1 MSQRIFYT
9 PTKLIHGAGTSNCV
23 AEELTARS
31 LDRVLLVTDKGVR
44 QAGVTHTVEEVLA
57 KSEKHC
63 VVFDDVEVDPSVEC
77 VHRGVDII
85 VSEKIDA
92 IVVIGGG
99 SPICA
104 AKGIS
109 VVATNGGSIRDYEG
123 PFKGKVPP
131 LPVIA
136 LPTTA
141 GSGSEV
147 SPVFLIKDY
156 EQDRKMSCK
165 GNYHPVVAIL
175 DPLLL
180 ATLPYWQAVCSSLD
194 AMTHAVDAL
203 SSKQATPVT
212 DAMAVASVKI
222 MGKHLFS
229 AAATESIESRE
240 QMLIASSMANLACAN
255 AGLALVHAAT
265 YGLHD
270 LPHGYACGLVMPF
283 ALEYNLPV
291 SIDKMAELARAMGVS
306 EAGKTTEEL
315 AYEAVK
321 SVKRLYRELGFPNKL
336 TEDEVPSSTIPEMT
350 ELTLKS
356 HMMSLNIRKPTRE
369 NMTRFFEKLYIGW
382 DI

>member
-1 MSQRIFYT
+1 M
-9 PTKLIHGAGTSNCV
+9 
-23 AEELTARS
+23 
-31 LDRVLLVTDKGVR
+31 LLVTDKGVR
-44 QAGVTHTVEEVLA
+44 QAGVTRSVEEVLA
-57 KSEKHC
+57 ENGKHF
-63 VVFDDVEVDPSVEC
+63 VVFDDIEVDPSVEC
-77 VHRGVDII
+77 VNRGVDII
-85 VSEKIDA
+85 GSEKLDA

-123 PFKGKVPP
+123 PFKAKVIP

-156 EQDRKMSCK
+156 ERDRKMSCK
-165 GNYHPVVAIL
+165 GDYHPVVAIL

-180 ATLPYWQAVCSSLD
+180 TTLPYWQAVCSYLD
-194 AMTHAVDAL
+194 AMTHAVDAF
-203 SSKQATPVT
+203 SSNQATPIT
-212 DAMAVASVKI
+212 DAMAFASVKI
-222 MGKHLFS
+222 MGKHLFR

-255 AGLALVHAAT
+255 AGLALVHAVT
-265 YGLHD
+265 YGLQD

-291 SIDKMAELARAMGVS
+291 SIDKMADLGRAIGVN
-306 EAGKTTEEL
+306 EEGKTTKEL

-321 SVKRLYRELGFPNKL
+321 SVKKLYRELGFPNKL
-336 TEDEVPSSTIPEMT
+336 TEAEVPSSTIPEMV

-356 HMMSLNIRKPTRE
+356 HMMALNIRKPTKKNITELFE
-369 NMTRFFEKLYIGW
+369 NIYMGW